1 MHIELEEMEVLDLK
15 VGAGDLRRKLGLVI
29 DTESRGYKWGFMT

>member
-15 VGAGDLRRKLGLVI
+15 VGVGDLRREEI
-29 DTESRGYKWGFMT
+29 RTCDRYRIERI